1 MPTFP
6 CLQGWVTVAWMPVT
20 ASYPPFCPPAALS
33 PAAAKVKFTTSTLDC
48 DHLSVVMLQCIGGFA

>member
-6 CLQGWVTVAWMPVT
+6 CLQGWVTVAWMPEM
-20 ASYPPFCPPAALS
+20 ASYPSFCP